1 MFELSGRTNEKG
13 FTLIEILIVLSVIAI
28 LLVVANSMFSSFAR
42 NRNLKE
48 AAGALMSDI
57 KLAKQKAMSEGVA
70 YTITINNED
79 SYTLQN
85 GSPKFLNQYGEGIKI
100 KQHNFSGN
108 TINFQPRGTSSM
120 GTIVLQNDRGS
131 EIRIICGQTGRIR
144 SEEKLK

>member
-85 GSPKFLNQYGEGIKI
+85 GSPKFLNQYGEG
-100 KQHNFSGN
+100 
-108 TINFQPRGTSSM
+108 
-120 GTIVLQNDRGS
+120 VA
-131 EIRIICGQTGRIR
+131 GR
-144 SEEKLK
+144 